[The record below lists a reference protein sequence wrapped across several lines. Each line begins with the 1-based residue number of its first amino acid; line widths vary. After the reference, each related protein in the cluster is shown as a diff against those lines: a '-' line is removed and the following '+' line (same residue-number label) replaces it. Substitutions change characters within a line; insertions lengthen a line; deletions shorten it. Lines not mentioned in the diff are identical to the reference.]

1 MFASRE
7 PLSLIISKTKLSC
20 YWNNYFTVYLLE
32 QNHASCTTT
41 IICFNAPFPGD
52 SRLSGYFGFPS
63 TYFRRKPLKM
73 ISTGLVWARYLFCH
87 PSNCQSTWLP
97 TSGLNVSSSTIGV
110 LREGVLVTLHWL
122 SIASTLT
129 VPPYR
134 SMCDGFAAVFCHLF
148 VAVFCHLFSMLLL
161 TTTVSWNPQHY

>member
-97 TSGLNVSSSTIGV
+97 TSGLPSMFLHPPLFKACWSLYIGSPLPLPLQCHHTEACV
-110 LREGVLVTLHWL
+110 MDLLQSFAICSVCCYLQRQLVGILDII
-122 SIASTLT
+122 S
-129 VPPYR
+129 
-134 SMCDGFAAVFCHLF
+134 
-148 VAVFCHLFSMLLL
+148 
-161 TTTVSWNPQHY
+161 